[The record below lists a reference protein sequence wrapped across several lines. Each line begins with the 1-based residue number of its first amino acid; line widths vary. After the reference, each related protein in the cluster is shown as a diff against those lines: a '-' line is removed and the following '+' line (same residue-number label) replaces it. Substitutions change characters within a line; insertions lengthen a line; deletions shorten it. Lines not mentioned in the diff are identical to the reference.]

1 MKRMKTKKR
10 SLNELRQVKEYYKPP
25 VSHKVA
31 KAKNKKVKFTKK
43 ELEVFSYNL
52 VINLLGLD
60 IPSLNKNTGQFDDY
74 TYQLEK
80 DLGKYIENYFN
91 EK

>member
-1 MKRMKTKKR
+1 MKTKKR
-10 SLNELRQVKEYYKPP
+10 TLNELRQVKEYYKAPA
-25 VSHKVA
+25 SHKMD

-43 ELEVFSYNL
+43 ELKVFSYNL
-52 VINLLGLD
+52 VVNLLGLD
-60 IPSLNKNTGQFDDY
+60 IPSLNENEGQFDDY

-80 DLGKYIENYFN
+80 DLGEYIENYFN